1 MAAEKWAAVR
11 QQKDEAIKQEIIKI
25 GAKDSEAKRLER
37 YEQRILKRL
46 RQTHVKQQEA
56 IEEIQTIFAAGRD
69 IRSSK
74 MNSADWMTENNS
86 SVMQQQHQ
94 SLSMSTTQ

>member
-25 GAKDSEAKRLER
+25 GAKDSEAKKLER
-37 YEQRILKRL
+37 YEQRILRRL

-56 IEEIQTIFAAGRD
+56 INEI
-69 IRSSK
+69 
-74 MNSADWMTENNS
+74 
-86 SVMQQQHQ
+86 
-94 SLSMSTTQ
+94 